1 MRPSSVPAPSA
12 ASSDASAVVAARSE
26 RQSEA
31 LASEEPRDAGI
42 PARIGERYHVQ
53 ALLGRGGMAA
63 VYRVVDGER
72 EVALKQLQL
81 PDNAR
86 NRAAIE
92 RLFEQ
97 EFRTLAEL
105 DHPRVIRVYD
115 YGCTP
120 AGAYYTM
127 ELLDGGSLTD
137 CAPLPWREAC
147 ALIHDVCSS
156 LSLLHARRLVHRDVS
171 PHNVRR
177 TLEGRAKLIDFGAM
191 AAMGPSE
198 QVVGTPAFAAPEV
211 AHRLTLDART
221 DLFSLG
227 ATLYFA
233 LTGRPPYP
241 ARSFA
246 QLSDAFAQ
254 RPAPPSAAQ
263 AEIPGQLDA
272 LVMSLLSLE
281 PALRPRS
288 ASEVMLQLA
297 TLVGR
302 GDEEHADV
310 SRAYL
315 STPSLVGREELLL
328 KFKRRVARAQ
338 TRAGSGLL
346 IEGVAGLG
354 RTRALQACALQAQ
367 TQGAVLTRFAA
378 HSGGAQPFAAAQR
391 LTEQLLLELPELCLQ
406 VARAEQLEELLFE
419 PGAAPRLRTLAA
431 SRADRATLHDALSR
445 LWLGAARDRVLLIAV
460 DDLEHVDEP
469 SGAWLATLSSR
480 LKKHRLIL
488 ICSAELAARETQ
500 PMLALIAQRS
510 ARYALSP
517 LTAEQVE
524 QLLLSAFGDVPQ
536 VGLLSDRVYRIAQG
550 NPRACME
557 LARHLIDRG
566 TIRYEGGTWLLPT
579 QLPLSELPQTMDQAF
594 AARAAALSA
603 PARSLAELHALTIR
617 GGLTLQ
623 DHAQLAALSGNGLD
637 AARDELLEHGVLT
650 RTGDVFSISNE
661 TWTAALTQHLDA
673 ESCRERHRN
682 LAELEAHSARSVTAS
697 AYHMF
702 KAELAERALDR
713 LAPVLARDVDRIE
726 MLAGDELPYAHVA
739 EVFACALTHA
749 ERLGR
754 SPRELGDL
762 RRWLC
767 MASVGSD
774 DAYYFRAAPGL
785 LATLRRDS
793 GLQDWLE
800 LAHVEDATQRITRA
814 LERAVERYTATPEA
828 ARVYNVQEAIKLL
841 VQYVVAS
848 IVVGTR
854 TLDASILIPLPA
866 LLEPFAVLSP
876 VIDAIHQNALATRES
891 SVDGRYHQARTRWQA
906 VYDRLGTVPR
916 DNMHYIDEIRSA
928 ILFGL
933 GCLEAARGLPA
944 AAERAVLLEKDPLH
958 VVNAAY
964 LRRVMRLQLGDF
976 EGAERFRR
984 QAELLAVQL
993 NSRQMFTS
1001 MLQVELAAYGAARD
1015 LTAVRE
1021 IAQRMAELAEH
1032 SPGWRTYQHIADG
1045 YVNFL
1050 RGDLAAAR
1058 DALEAALARCWPDAG
1073 DPLRSVSALPLT
1085 AAVYIEVLIALGAH
1099 QQAGEFAR
1107 RTLAECARID
1117 MQTTDELERGLA
1129 LAEAKLG
1136 DPAAAALRLDA
1147 VIARQRAAGVAG
1159 LQLGANY
1166 EARARIAIWAGD
1178 DAALEEY
1185 GKLAAREY
1193 RHGRGS
1199 PLGARYE
1206 RLMSEARQAGVQV
1219 LPELS
1224 EFETS
1229 MLGTTSMG
1237 ARASASTLVAFAMR
1251 GKSSS
1256 EERASAALRLI
1267 AEVCGTQAAH
1277 LFLVQS
1283 DGSLNWVASQ
1293 SEQPHGAGELTLA
1306 QQCLERALNDDFGST
1321 QVVSELDALA
1331 LDSSAI
1337 WTDASGSG
1345 DNTQLLTV
1353 STNGTTRHV
1362 AVVVANAPKT
1372 AAQSQQILLA
1382 VAEYLVQSG
1391 DTAGFTP

>member
-1 MRPSSVPAPSA
+1 MRPSSVPAPNA
-12 ASSDASAVVAARSE
+12 ASVAGLKVEKPSASA
-26 RQSEA
+26 
-31 LASEEPRDAGI
+31 I
-42 PARIGERYHVQ
+42 PERIGERYRVQ
-53 ALLGRGGMAA
+53 GLLGRGGMAA

-81 PDNAR
+81 PEQAR
-86 NRAAIE
+86 NREAIE

-97 EFRTLAEL
+97 EFRTLAQL

-115 YGCTP
+115 YGCDP
-120 AGAYYTM
+120 GGAYYTM

-147 ALIHDVCSS
+147 GLIHDVCSS

-177 TLEGRAKLIDFGAM
+177 TLDGRAKLIDFGAM
-191 AAMGPSE
+191 SAMGPSE

-254 RPAPPSAAQ
+254 RPPPPSAAS
-263 AEIPGQLDA
+263 AELPAQLDT
-272 LVMSLLSLE
+272 LVMALLSLE

-297 TLVGR
+297 TLAGR

-328 KFKRRVARAQ
+328 KFKRRVARAH
-338 TRAGSGLL
+338 TRAGSGLI
-346 IEGVAGLG
+346 IEGVAGMG
-354 RTRALQACALQAQ
+354 RTRALHACAMQAQ
-367 TQGAVLTRFAA
+367 TQGAVVACVAA
-378 HSGGAQPFAAAQR
+378 HTSNAQPFAAAQR
-391 LTEQLLLELPELCLQ
+391 LTEQLVRELPELCLQ
-406 VARAEQLEELLFE
+406 VARAAKLDEVLFE
-419 PGAAPRLRTLAA
+419 ASPAPSPGPQLRLRALA
-431 SRADRATLHDALSR
+431 SGHIDRATLHDALSQ
-445 LWLGAARDRVLLIAV
+445 LWLGVARDRVLLIAV
-460 DDLEHVDEP
+460 DDIEHIDEP

-480 LKKHRLIL
+480 LKKFRVIL
-488 ICSAELAARETQ
+488 VCSAELATHEAQ
-500 PMLALIAQRS
+500 PMLAVIAQRS
-510 ARYALSP
+510 ARFTLAP

-524 QLLLSAFGDVPQ
+524 LLLLSAFGDVPQ

-566 TIRYEGGTWLLPT
+566 TIRYAGGTWLLPN
-579 QLPLSELPQTMDQAF
+579 QLALSDLPQTMDHAF
-594 AARAAALSA
+594 AARVAALSA
-603 PARSLAELHALTIR
+603 PARSLAELHALSIY
-617 GGLTLQ
+617 GALTLQ
-623 DHAQLAALSGNGLD
+623 DHVQLAGLSGGTLD
-637 AARDELLEHGVLT
+637 AARSELLEHGVLM

-661 TWTAALTQHLDA
+661 TWATALERDLDPESSSQH
-673 ESCRERHRN
+673 HRM
-682 LAELEAHSARSVTAS
+682 LGELGARSERSVAATT
-697 AYHMF
+697 YHMF
-702 KAELAERALDR
+702 KGGLVAQALDR

-726 MLAGDELPYAHVA
+726 MHSSDELPYAHLA
-739 EVFACALTHA
+739 KVFASALSYA
-749 ERLGR
+749 EQLGR
-754 SPRELGDL
+754 SPRELADL

-767 MASVGSD
+767 MASVASD
-774 DAYYFRAAPGL
+774 DAFYFRVAPGL

-800 LAHVEDATQRITRA
+800 LAHVEDAGQRITTA
-814 LERAVERYTATPEA
+814 LQRAVERYTTTPEA
-828 ARVYNVQEAIKLL
+828 ERVYSVQEAIKFL
-841 VQYVVAS
+841 VQYVVVS
-848 IVVGTR
+848 IVIGTR
-854 TLDASILIPLPA
+854 TLDAGIITSLPA

-891 SVDGRYHQARTRWQA
+891 SVDGRYHQARTRWEA
-906 VYDRLGTVPR
+906 VYERLGTVPR
-916 DNMHYIDEIRSA
+916 DNLHYIDEIRSA

-933 GCLEAARGLPA
+933 GCLDAARGLPA
-944 AAERAVLLEKDPLH
+944 AAERATLLDKDPLH
-958 VVNAAY
+958 MVNAMY

-1001 MLQVELAAYGAARD
+1001 LLLVELAAYGTARD

-1021 IAQRMAELAEH
+1021 ISERMTELAEQ
-1032 SPGWRTYQHIADG
+1032 SPGWRTYQRIADG
-1045 YVNFL
+1045 YLKFL
-1050 RGDLAAAR
+1050 RGDLSAAR
-1058 DALEAALARCWPDAG
+1058 EALEAALALCWPDPG
-1073 DPLRSVSALPLT
+1073 DPGRAISPMPLT

-1099 QQAGEFAR
+1099 EQAGEFAR
-1107 RTLAECARID
+1107 RTLAECARFD
-1117 MQTTDELERGLA
+1117 LRTTDELERGLA

-1136 DPAAAALRLDA
+1136 DVTAAAARLDA
-1147 VIARQRAAGVAG
+1147 VIARQRALGVLG

-1178 DAALEEY
+1178 HAALEEY

-1206 RLMSEARQAGVQV
+1206 RLMGEARQAGVQV

-1229 MLGTTSMG
+1229 MLGVTSMG
-1237 ARASASTLVAFAMR
+1237 TRASAATLVSFALR
-1251 GKSSS
+1251 GKISA

-1267 AEVCGTQAAH
+1267 AEVTGTQVAH

-1283 DGSLNWVASQ
+1283 DGSVSWAASQ
-1293 SEQPHGAGELTLA
+1293 SEQPHGAAELTQA
-1306 QQCLERALNDDFGST
+1306 QQCLARALNDDFGST

-1345 DNTQLLTV
+1345 DSTQLLTI
-1353 STNGTTRHV
+1353 SANGRTRHV
-1362 AVVVANAPKT
+1362 AVVVASAPKT
-1372 AAQSQQILLA
+1372 RAQSQQVLLA
-1382 VAEYLVQSG
+1382 VAEHLVQIG
-1391 DTAGFTP
+1391 DTEGFAP